1 MIVSCHRS
9 LFSVFIVYPSSAPKT
24 RRSLKDCCHSF
35 ISVPLSTCHLFIY
48 LYISPHSSSD
58 LGVRRWVR
66 GLWEALK
73 IVYVSLRWIARLLKE
88 RSLVELHLFQFKT
101 FFFCISLKDCVPKC
115 PCASLFLIIPK
126 LCPPS
131 SVGFCRTLQTV
142 GPSHARI
149 YTVAVYFKG
158 ERIGCGKGPRWVR
171 WYNII
176 RHKQDKAFS
185 FSMHR

>member
-101 FFFCISLKDCVPKC
+101 FFVFLWRTVSPSVLVLLFFLLFLNSALLPLLNFAGPCRRWGRRTRAFTPSPCISKESES
-115 PCASLFLIIPK
+115 A
-126 LCPPS
+126 
-131 SVGFCRTLQTV
+131 
-142 GPSHARI
+142 
-149 YTVAVYFKG
+149 VAKAQG
-158 ERIGCGKGPRWVR
+158 E
-171 WYNII
+171 YNII